1 MNWKNRG
8 YLSSVA
14 LQKNP
19 LATERWKEIAQQYAV
34 IEKMMC
40 HDSRQLK
47 GYDKNEP
54 WDLKTPGN
62 CNDHQNRQRL

>member
-19 LATERWKEIAQQYAV
+19 LATERWKEIAQQLGRYKTEEF
-34 IEKMMC
+34 EKP
-40 HDSRQLK
+40 RK
-47 GYDKNEP
+47 KN
-54 WDLKTPGN
+54 
-62 CNDHQNRQRL
+62 